1 MTEEQTKNAQAIV
14 DKIHN
19 ALSDDKCFESARY
32 MRWGSNKIEFSAS
45 LKQVPGY
52 KYVSCDLTLD
62 DLADKDS
69 IASQLIED
77 WKNSTSEE
85 DIKKFSDFIAFG
97 EKYGW
102 D

>member
-14 DKIHN
+14 DKINN

-85 DIKKFSDFIAFG
+85 EIKKFSDFIAFG

>member
-14 DKIHN
+14 DKINN

>member
-14 DKIHN
+14 DKINN
-19 ALSDDKCFESARY
+19 ALSDDKYFESARY

-62 DLADKDS
+62 DLVDKDS

-77 WKNSTSEE
+77 WKNSTSEKN
-85 DIKKFSDFIAFG
+85 IKRFSDFITFG

>member
-14 DKIHN
+14 DKINN

-32 MRWGSNKIEFSAS
+32 MRWGLNKIEFSAS
-45 LKQVPGY
+45 LKQAPGY

-62 DLADKDS
+62 DLTDVDG
-69 IASQLIED
+69 IATQLIDD
-77 WKNSTSEE
+77 WRNATSPK
-85 DIKKFSDFIAFG
+85 DIKRFSDFITFG